1 MEPIQFVFL
10 FGAALTL
17 YAAVMVVTRRN
28 LVHASLFLVLALAGV
43 AMIFVLLEAY
53 YWAVIQVA
61 VYIGAIAIMII
72 MAVMVTRDVTGAH
85 VKTFNKNVLW
95 GLVLALLVAGTLI
108 WALSFWPEFGA
119 EAQQASI
126 GEETIQE
133 LGFQLFAGD
142 GFVLPT
148 IVASVLL
155 LAALI
160 GAIKV
165 AFPIQQEKEEK

>member
-1 MEPIQFVFL
+1 MEPIQVVFL

-17 YAAVMVVTRRN
+17 FAAVMVVTRRN
-28 LVHASLFLVLALAGV
+28 LVHASLFLILSLAGV
-43 AMIFVLLEAY
+43 AMIFVMLEAY

-85 VKTFNKNVLW
+85 DKTFNKNFLW

-108 WALSFWPEFGA
+108 WALSFWPEFNSQ
-119 EAQQASI
+119 AQQANI
-126 GEETIQE
+126 GEDTIRE
-133 LGFQLFAGD
+133 LGFQLFAGE

-165 AFPIQQEKEEK
+165 AFPIQQEKEEE